1 MPSFRTRHP
10 VTHSPTQMFDLVA
23 DVEKYP
29 EFLPFCTGLVLKRR
43 ARDSEGRDVLICDMQ
58 VGYKSINERFTSR
71 VTLDRPKLIIDVE
84 YIDGP
89 FRFLENRWR
98 FEPDPKG
105 SAIDFYI
112 SYEFRSRVL
121 ATLAGAVFDRIF
133 RMFTGAFDARADQV
147 YGKGGTASGVLSP
160 RPNNG

>member
-1 MPSFRTRHP
+1 
-10 VTHSPTQMFDLVA
+10 MFDLVA

-29 EFLPFCTGLVLKRR
+29 VFLPFCTALTVKRR
-43 ARDSEGRDVLICDMQ
+43 EKSSDGREVLLCDMH

-71 VTLDRPKLIIDVE
+71 VTLDRPKLIVDVE

-98 FEPDPKG
+98 FEPDVKG
-105 SAIDFYI
+105 SVIDFHI
-112 SYEFRSRVL
+112 AYEFRSRLL

-133 RMFTGAFDARADQV
+133 RMFTGAFEARAKVV
-147 YGKGGTASGVLSP
+147 YGGGPDIVGSLTA
-160 RPNNG
+160 RPNQ

>member
-1 MPSFRTRHP
+1 MPSFRTRHA
-10 VTHSPTQMFDLVA
+10 VTHTPIQMFDLVA

-29 EFLPFCTGLVLKRR
+29 QFLPFCTALTLKRR
-43 ARDSEGRDVLICDMQ
+43 ALDSEGRDVLICDMH

-71 VTLDRPKLIIDVE
+71 VTLDRPHLIVDVE

-98 FEPDPKG
+98 FEPDPAG

-112 SYEFRSRVL
+112 SYEFRSRLL

-133 RMFTGAFDARADQV
+133 RMFTGAFETRADKV
-147 YGKGGTASGVLSP
+147 YGRAGDPPFDHVARSNS
-160 RPNNG
+160 

>member
-1 MPSFRTRHP
+1 
-10 VTHSPTQMFDLVA
+10 MFDLVA

-29 EFLPFCTGLVLKRR
+29 QFLPFCTALTLKRR
-43 ARDSEGRDVLICDMQ
+43 AKDGDGRDVLICDMH

-71 VTLDRPKLIIDVE
+71 VTLDRPRLIVDVE

-98 FEPDPKG
+98 FEPDAKG

-112 SYEFRSRVL
+112 SYEFRSRLL

-133 RMFTGAFDARADQV
+133 RMFTGAFEARADAV
-147 YGKGGTASGVLSP
+147 YGRGGNGPVNNLAP
-160 RPNNG
+160 RTQQ

>member
-1 MPSFRTRHP
+1 MPSFRTRHAVSHTP
-10 VTHSPTQMFDLVA
+10 EQMFALVA

-29 EFLPFCTGLVLKRR
+29 EFLPFCTALTLKRS
-43 ARDSEGRDVLICDMQ
+43 AKDSEGRDVLICDMH

-71 VTLDRPKLIIDVE
+71 VALDRANLTINVD

-89 FRFLENRWR
+89 FRFLENKWR

-112 SYEFRSRVL
+112 SYEFRSRLL

-133 RMFTGAFDARADQV
+133 RMFTGAFDARADVV
-147 YGKGGTASGVLSP
+147 YGAGGTLRAP
-160 RPNNG
+160 TEAPNRP